1 MAEHLTMEERKQIA
15 EMHAALQSQQRIADA
30 LGRHRTT
37 IGRELA
43 RNREQYA
50 YCPFV
55 AQHKAQERRR
65 YRPLTPKMERPEIS
79 ERVQRRLEQFDSPDQ
94 IAGQMKLHDPLLRT
108 RVSRQTIYRW
118 IRSRP
123 AEEKWHQFLRYAN
136 HNKRGKTGDIR
147 RPVEIAGRPAEANQR
162 LVVGHWEGDTMWGK
176 DRRGGLVTL
185 VDRKSRYVLLA
196 RTKDRKARRIRH
208 TLQRLLT
215 QLPPE
220 KRRSAT
226 FDRGKEFAEH
236 ELLTHRTQVPV
247 YFADAYCPWQRGTC
261 ENTNG
266 LIRQFLPKGTPL
278 KAFTPQRLADIAE
291 LLNHRPRR
299 VLGYLTPYEVFHNE
313 SPRAI
318 ET

>member
-1 MAEHLTMEERKQIA
+1 MQERKQIA
-15 EMHAALQSQQRIADA
+15 EMHAALQSQKRIAEV

-43 RNREQYA
+43 RNRERFA

-55 AQHKAQERRR
+55 AQHLAEERRR
-65 YRPLTPKMERPEIS
+65 RRPLVPKMERPEIVQQ
-79 ERVQRRLEQFDSPDQ
+79 VQRGLEKFHSPDQ
-94 IAGQMKLHDPLLRT
+94 IAGRMRRDHPLLRT
-108 RVSRQTIYRW
+108 RVSRQTIYNW

-123 AEEKWHQFLRYAN
+123 PEEKWHRFLRYAK
-136 HNKRGKTGDIR
+136 HNKRGKTGQIPR
-147 RPVEIAGRPAEANQR
+147 AVEIAGRPAEANQR
-162 LVVGHWEGDTMWGK
+162 LVVGHWEGDTMWAAQ
-176 DRRGGLVTL
+176 RRGGLVTL

-196 RTKDRKARRIRH
+196 RTKDRKPRRVRH
-208 TLQRLLT
+208 KLQQLLKP
-215 QLPPE
+215 LPPE
-220 KRRSAT
+220 RRRSAT
-226 FDRGKEFAEH
+226 FDRGQEFAEH
-236 ELLTHRTQVPV
+236 ELLTLRTQMRVF
-247 YFADAYCPWQRGTC
+247 FADAYCPWQRGTC

-278 KAFTPQRLADIAE
+278 QAFSPQRLADVAE

-299 VLGYLTPYEVFHNE
+299 VLDYLTPCEVFHNE